1 MVAGIVFA
9 AFTCIATRAEF
20 VHGQCQCLVG
30 LDAERAKRHGSRHE
44 VLHDA
49 LHRFYLVDRS
59 RLSSLLKFEEVTNED
74 GAFLLVNNLSPSLE
88 FLVVALPG
96 GQLQLCYGLWVPGM
110 LDAVPAPR
118 ELSLVL

>member
-1 MVAGIVFA
+1 MVAGIIFA

-30 LDAERAKRHGSRHE
+30 FDAERAKRHGSRHE

-49 LHRFYLVDRS
+49 LHGFYLVDRS

-74 GAFLLVNNLSPSLE
+74 GTFLLVNNFSPGLE
-88 FLVVALPG
+88 FLVVALTG
-96 GQLQLCYGLWVPGM
+96 GQLQLCYGLWVPSM
-110 LDAVPAPR
+110 FDAIFPP
-118 ELSLVL
+118 